1 MPSLLGAFWMF
12 WGFHAHDLSG
22 VSHQA
27 WLRLTAVVP
36 GAVTEPLS
44 LAGEA
49 CGLGFLLLLKGS
61 WQSSVWEA

>member
-1 MPSLLGAFWMF
+1 MPSLLGFLDVLGLPCPW
-12 WGFHAHDLSG
+12 SVG

-27 WLRLTAVVP
+27 WLTAVVP